1 MDAVVT
7 TEYGASHVE
16 DVPVPEPDED
26 EVLLEVNRVQLSVT
40 ECWIWQGDLEP
51 SDELDE
57 KIRTGDGRVFGHEF
71 SATVVEAGAN
81 VTDFDVGDRVYAPG
95 KMTCGSCAYCERGY
109 QLLCENSLTIGFKGT
124 TGALAEY
131 FTVPTE
137 PLRALPDDVSN
148 AEGAAMQP
156 LADSLQTVYDAD
168 VTAGDVIVVIGAGV
182 MGQQCGQVAS
192 HLGADR
198 VYAVDIAEEKLDVAE
213 DAGLIPIHGLKSD
226 PVAEI
231 RDRTGEIG
239 ADIVFTAVGGEQTS
253 MTDGSDPRAQAFR
266 MVRNGGTIVPRGI
279 LTNDEIG
286 FDSKAM
292 RLKAVDIV
300 YPRSPSGVSSTG
312 PNGDLGTLA
321 PQLVASG
328 RVSIEPFVD
337 YELTGLDSFEHAVE
351 ITTNKGEY
359 GALGPAQIVVSE

>member
-1 MDAVVT
+1 MDAVIT
-7 TEYGASHVE
+7 TDYESFRIA
-16 DVPVPEPDED
+16 DVPVPTPDED

-40 ECWIWQGDLEP
+40 ECWMWKGDLEP
-51 SDELDE
+51 SSQLDDR
-57 KIRTGDGRVFGHEF
+57 IRNGDGRVFGHEF
-71 SATVVEAGAN
+71 AATIVEAGEN

-109 QLLCENSLTIGFKGT
+109 RLLCENSQTIGFKGNS
-124 TGALAEY
+124 GALAEY

-137 PLRALPDDVSN
+137 PLRTLPDAVSN

-168 VTAGDVIVVIGAGV
+168 VTAGDVVAVIGAGV

-198 VYAVDIAEEKLDVAE
+198 VYTVDIAEEKLDVAV
-213 DAGLIPIHGLKSD
+213 DAGLIPINGRESD

-231 RDRTGEIG
+231 RDRTDGIG
-239 ADIVFTAVGGEQTS
+239 ADVVFTAVGGEQTS

-266 MVRNGGTIVPRGI
+266 MVRSGGTIVPRGI
-279 LTNDEIG
+279 LTNDEIA

-292 RLKAVDIV
+292 RMKAIDIV
-300 YPRSPSGVSSTG
+300 HPLSPRGVSSTG

-328 RVSIEPFVD
+328 RISIEPFVD
-337 YELTGLDSFEHAVE
+337 YELDGLESFGRAVE